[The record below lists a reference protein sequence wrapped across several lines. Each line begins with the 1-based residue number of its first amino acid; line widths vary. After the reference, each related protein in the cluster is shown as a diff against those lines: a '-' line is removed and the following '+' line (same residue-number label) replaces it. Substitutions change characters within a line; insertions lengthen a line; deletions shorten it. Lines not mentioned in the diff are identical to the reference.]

1 AACRH
6 NENRRAPE
14 DQEQCE
20 EYFRSFAVRLMTISS
35 RAHLLQ
41 FTPPRPSRGESR
53 NLGLKTLNFVSR
65 GFPTPPLPLKWKF
78 EFSQGKQR
86 SMPLKKSTSIKHGSK
101 HVSAILNAHERFFSG
116 RAAGI
121 RADLT
126 GADLNRGDVSGM
138 NVSGAI

>member
-1 AACRH
+1 MAAIHGHHPRRSRSSFNRFINCCEGDTLSSGMNDYPSAGQGCNDLIVFVLAACRH
-6 NENRRAPE
+6 NENRRTPE

-20 EYFRSFAVRLMTISS
+20 EYFRSFAVRLLTISS

-53 NLGLKTLNFVSR
+53 NLGLKTLNFVSS

-86 SMPLKKSTSIKHGSK
+86 S
-101 HVSAILNAHERFFSG
+101 
-116 RAAGI
+116 
-121 RADLT
+121 
-126 GADLNRGDVSGM
+126 
-138 NVSGAI
+138 